1 MLQHLPAYKGP
12 DVYNR
17 GKDVEDQAFF
27 YVAELEQGI
36 REWVGAGY
44 HRTKHSGLC
53 IPKVPGASFCP
64 TELFEI
70 GLAKTGGL
78 LLPASRDLAYQF
90 LQVPWRTIQ
99 HYGVEVN
106 GAAVRRAGVEPAPN
120 TALRMAACT
129 PASGRSSSTPTTCP
143 RCTSKTR
150 RPDNGIRWRGSTP
163 QPCTSRSART
173 RSTTPSRSPCEQA
186 ATSTHYGPCGG
197 VTLSR
202 TATLAGSR
210 GEWEVLQVFVG
221 DFQGRLVAQPGVCLC
236 RL

>member
-36 REWVGAGY
+36 REWVGAVY
-44 HRTKHSGLC
+44 HPTKHSGLC

-99 HYGVEVN
+99 HYGVE
-106 GAAVRRAGVEPAPN
+106 AGVEPAPKHPLRAWRRARRQVADLHRHPRRAPGVLPRPVDQTMASAGVGARPSPAPALHQPFSQDAVN
-120 TALRMAACT
+120 YAKQIALRTNSHVDPLRAVWWGDAF
-129 PASGRSSSTPTTCP
+129 PDSDIGWF
-143 RCTSKTR
+143 TR
-150 RPDNGIRWRGSTP
+150 
-163 QPCTSRSART
+163 
-173 RSTTPSRSPCEQA
+173 
-186 ATSTHYGPCGG
+186 
-197 VTLSR
+197 
-202 TATLAGSR
+202 
-210 GEWEVLQVFVG
+210 
-221 DFQGRLVAQPGVCLC
+221 
-236 RL
+236 

>member
-36 REWVGAGY
+36 REWVGAVY

-99 HYGVEVN
+99 HYGVEVKGLRYDGPALN
-106 GAAVRRAGVEPAPN
+106 LHRNTRSAHGGVHAGKWPIFIDTHDVPQVYFQDPSTKQWHPLAWEHAPALQQPFSQEAVNYAEQI
-120 TALRMAACT
+120 ALRTNSHVDPLRAVWWGDAF
-129 PASGRSSSTPTTCP
+129 PDSDFGWF
-143 RCTSKTR
+143 TR
-150 RPDNGIRWRGSTP
+150 
-163 QPCTSRSART
+163 
-173 RSTTPSRSPCEQA
+173 
-186 ATSTHYGPCGG
+186 
-197 VTLSR
+197 
-202 TATLAGSR
+202 
-210 GEWEVLQVFVG
+210 
-221 DFQGRLVAQPGVCLC
+221 
-236 RL
+236 